1 MEHKNLKF
9 TSKLTKRHKVLMP
22 SCGSFQKADC
32 TDEDYEKSDLD
43 YQIDSLEA
51 KTKLEDDLN
60 SKLKAELSR
69 YRDELREYTSN
80 TKDLEEKYMKINIEL
95 NEMKEKHERLIS
107 ERNLPCGDFETLSET
122 SSSGSEYSLQP
133 KSTQVFHRSNSFLNL
148 VSNDQHRTMKYKLPK
163 KCAEQN
169 MDMDY
174 RQAENVLRRQKHR
187 SEDKEN
193 VDPSFCCTSY
203 DSDLK
208 NLYKT
213 LKTVIDDK
221 TNTNKTH
228 ECPEVNTLKNTIS
241 NLKNDS
247 ERFCTVIEQQEN
259 TLKDYRMRFIK
270 AQKVMKEQQIEI
282 EKLNSSNQ
290 QLERDA
296 SASIDQLRLKVESK
310 LRDVALLSEIM
321 RDEQIKK
328 ERAIKENCILNE
340 RIQSVQAEANQLKL
354 KLEEMTRRKIA
365 TITRLKTAER
375 DLKIFK
381 NYNAALKQEKR
392 KLTEEMKKMS
402 DQIENMQN
410 TSKRNINRQRE
421 HNEKQRR
428 ELQKRIF
435 ELEMKLNR
443 SQSSTTCLI
452 QERDSLIAELQS
464 QLNNL
469 VHNFEVSQKHIRVLR
484 RHIYSMSG
492 NNNRQ
497 TFVRN
502 RVVNA
507 S

>member
-22 SCGSFQKADC
+22 PCSSFQKADC
-32 TDEDYEKSDLD
+32 TDDDYEKSDLD
-43 YQIDSLEA
+43 YQIESLEK
-51 KTKLEDDLN
+51 KTKTEDDMN
-60 SKLKAELSR
+60 SKLKAELTR

-107 ERNLPCGDFETLSET
+107 ERNLPCGDFETLSDT
-122 SSSGSEYSLQP
+122 SSCGSEYSLRP
-133 KSTQVFHRSNSFLNL
+133 KSTQVFHQSNSFLDL
-148 VSNDQHRTMKYKLPK
+148 VSSDQLKSMKYNPPK
-163 KCAEQN
+163 KCTEQN
-169 MDMDY
+169 LDSDY
-174 RQAENVLRRQKHR
+174 RTAENVVKRQKHR

-193 VDPSFCCTSY
+193 VDPSFRCPSY
-203 DSDLK
+203 DNNLK

-213 LKTVIDDK
+213 LKNVIDD
-221 TNTNKTH
+221 NTKTH

-247 ERFCTVIEQQEN
+247 ERFCSVIEQQEN

-296 SASIDQLRLKVESK
+296 SASIDQLRIKVENK

-321 RDEQIKK
+321 RDEQLKK
-328 ERAIKENCILNE
+328 ERVIKENCILNE
-340 RIQSVQAEANQLKL
+340 RIQSIQVEANQLKI

-365 TITRLKTAER
+365 TITRLKAAER

-443 SQSSTTCLI
+443 SQSSTTSLI

-497 TFVRN
+497 TIVRN
-502 RVVNA
+502 RIMNA